1 MNSGTSRPRGWLMEI
16 IKDLRLSSYHERR
29 KNMGT
34 VILDMSMS
42 LNGFIAGPKD
52 DDKPDRE
59 LKALESLHDWMF
71 AGNSSTETDAYQVEK
86 FKPMGAGIMGRRML
100 DLGIGPWGENPTF
113 HMPIFVLSDETH
125 KPITKQGGTTYYF
138 VTAGI
143 ESALKQAEEAA
154 DGKDIMVL
162 GGANAA
168 QQYLKA
174 RLLDEIYLH
183 LVPVLLGEGIRL
195 FENVGTA
202 HIELETISVIED
214 TPRPNL
220 SPIGWR

>member
-1 MNSGTSRPRGWLMEI
+1 MKI
-16 IKDLRLSSYHERR
+16 FKDLRLSSDHERR

-34 VILDMSMS
+34 VILDISMS
-42 LNGFIAGPKD
+42 LDGFIAGPKD

-59 LKALESLHDWMF
+59 LGGLDILHDWRF
-71 AGNSSTETDAYQVEK
+71 AGQSSTETEAYEVEK
-86 FKPMGAGIMGRRML
+86 FKPMGAGIVGRRML

-113 HMPIFVLSDETH
+113 HMPIFVLSHETH

-138 VTAGI
+138 VTAGV

-154 DGKDIMVL
+154 GGKDIMVL

-174 RLLDEIYLH
+174 GLLDEIHLH

-195 FENVGTA
+195 FENIGTEQ
-202 HIELETISVIED
+202 IKLEQISLTED
-214 TPRPNL
+214 PGVTHFRF
-220 SPIGWR
+220 RVVK

>member
-1 MNSGTSRPRGWLMEI
+1 MNV
-16 IKDLRLSSYHERR
+16 
-29 KNMGT
+29 GT
-34 VILDMSMS
+34 VILDLSMS
-42 LNGFIAGPKD
+42 LDGFIAGPKD
-52 DDKPDRE
+52 DKNPDRE
-59 LKALESLHDWMF
+59 LGALDILHDWRF
-71 AGNSSTETDAYQVEK
+71 AGKSSTETEAYEVEK
-86 FKPMGAGIMGRRML
+86 FKPMGAGIVGRRML

-113 HMPIFVLSDETH
+113 HMPVFVLSHETR

-174 RLLDEIYLH
+174 GLLDEINLH
-183 LVPVLLGEGIRL
+183 LVHVLLGEGIRL
-195 FENVGTA
+195 FENIGTE
-202 HIELETISVIED
+202 HIELEKISVTEGPGV
-214 TPRPNL
+214 THLRF
-220 SPIGWR
+220 RVVR

>member
-1 MNSGTSRPRGWLMEI
+1 
-16 IKDLRLSSYHERR
+16 
-29 KNMGT
+29 MGK
-34 VILDMSMS
+34 VIFDISMS
-42 LNGFIAGPKD
+42 LDGFIAGPKD

-59 LKALESLHDWMF
+59 LGGLDILHDWRF
-71 AGNSSTETDAYQVEK
+71 GSKSATENEAYEVEK
-86 FKPMGAGIMGRRML
+86 FKPMGAGIVGRRML

-113 HMPIFVLSDETH
+113 HMPMFVLSHETR

-174 RLLDEIYLH
+174 GLLDEIHLH
-183 LVPVLLGEGIRL
+183 LVPILLGDGIRL
-195 FENVGTA
+195 FENTGTE
-202 HIELETISVIED
+202 HIELEKISMIEE
-214 TPRPNL
+214 PRVTHF
-220 SPIGWR
+220 RFRVVK